1 MTDTSI
7 RLLPQNLINQIA
19 AGEVVERPAAA
30 LKELIENAIDA
41 GSSRID
47 IKIQDGG
54 KTYFSVTDNG
64 KGMTKEELTL
74 CVERHATSKLPDD
87 DLFHISFL
95 GFRGEALPSI
105 ASVAKLKITS
115 RTKNM
120 DEAWQIAVEG
130 GQKQNPQPVPAPY
143 GTTVEVKDL
152 FFATPARLKF
162 LKTAQ
167 SETTNIKDT
176 VNRLAMAY
184 PHIHFSLV
192 DEKRTILNYAP
203 VSSLLLRI
211 TQIIGKAFDDNALP
225 IEADYEGTRL
235 TGFVGLPTYTR
246 STSQDQ
252 YLFVNGRFVKDKVLI
267 GAIRGAFQGL
277 ISHETHPVLALFL
290 SVPQQEVDV
299 NVHPAKTEVRF
310 SNAAKIRGLLVSS
323 IRNVLSENGH
333 RTSSTI
339 GIGALEKSLSH
350 IPYATKSRSVASSLP
365 ANVFEFQSMKEDVTP
380 FEKTI
385 YENQSVNNSIN
396 IPNSSSYSN
405 YNPKNQSEQNSIR
418 FSESVFSVKTYN
430 DATNMLSMQQASENE
445 DAFPPL
451 GFAKAQMHET
461 YIVSQTKDSI
471 IITDQHAAHERL
483 TYEKLIKN
491 NESLQAQLLLIPEIV
506 DLTEDEVEILLS
518 RSNELKAFGF
528 VIESFGGNSVVVRE
542 MPALFNKTNI
552 PKLIEDLAQTIKE
565 YDDTILL
572 KDKLKDICARMACHG
587 SVRAGRTLTI
597 SEMNALLR
605 QMEECST
612 SGQCIHGR
620 PTYIELKLPD
630 VERLFGRSK

>member
-1 MTDTSI
+1 MSNSSI

-41 GSSRID
+41 GSSRIE
-47 IKIQDGG
+47 IKIQEGG
-54 KTYFSVTDNG
+54 KTFFSVTDNG
-64 KGMTKEELTL
+64 KGMSKEELEL

-87 DLFHISFL
+87 DLFHICFL

-105 ASVAKLKITS
+105 ASVAKLSITS
-115 RTKNM
+115 RTKQM
-120 DEAWQIAVEG
+120 DEAWKITVEG
-130 GQKQNPQPVPAPY
+130 GVKKEVAPVPATY

-152 FFATPARLKF
+152 FFATPARLKI
-162 LKTAQ
+162 LKSAQ
-167 SETTNIKDT
+167 SELLNIKDT
-176 VNRLAMAY
+176 VNRVAMAY
-184 PHIHFSLV
+184 PHIHFSLA
-192 DEKRTILNYAP
+192 DERRTILNYTPATT
-203 VSSLLLRI
+203 LLTRI
-211 TQIIGKAFDDNALP
+211 TQIIGKAFDENALP
-225 IEADYEGTRL
+225 IEADYDGNKL

-277 ISHETHPVLALFL
+277 IGHDTHPVLALFL

-310 SNAAKIRGLLVSS
+310 SNAAKIRGLLVSA
-323 IRNVLSENGH
+323 IRNVLAENGH

-339 GIGALEKSLSH
+339 GIGALEKSVVH
-350 IPYATKSRSVASSLP
+350 
-365 ANVFEFQSMKEDVTP
+365 TP
-380 FEKTI
+380 FASFGKTTSFIKEPSFYPTPKTETPESDISSISNETEKFTFSS
-385 YENQSVNNSIN
+385 EEKSLSITPLSAQQP
-396 IPNSSSYSN
+396 I
-405 YNPKNQSEQNSIR
+405 QQEHIR
-418 FSESVFSVKTYN
+418 FNESTFSVKAYEEP
-430 DATNMLSMQQASENE
+430 APISIQQVDLCA
-445 DAFPPL
+445 DTFPPL

-483 TYEKLIKN
+483 TYERLIKN
-491 NESLQAQLLLIPEIV
+491 HEALQAQLLLIPEIV
-506 DLTEDEVEILLS
+506 DLSEDEAIILLE
-518 RSNELKAFGF
+518 RAEELKNFGF
-528 VIESFGGNSVVVRE
+528 VIEPFGGNSIIVRE
-542 MPALFNKTNI
+542 MPAIFNKTNI
-552 PKLIEDLAQTIKE
+552 PKLMEDLAQTLKE
-565 YDDTILL
+565 FEDTVLL

-587 SVRAGRTLTI
+587 SIRAGRNLTI